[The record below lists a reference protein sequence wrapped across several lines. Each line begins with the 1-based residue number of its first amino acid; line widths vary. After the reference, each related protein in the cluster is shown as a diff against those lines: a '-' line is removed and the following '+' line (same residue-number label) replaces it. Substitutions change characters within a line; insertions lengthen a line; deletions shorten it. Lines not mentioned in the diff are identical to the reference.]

1 MVSAHAWLP
10 VAVARFS
17 MHAARKAASVSQ
29 SDADCARGPDSVSGK
44 RPEDYARSRRIVKTD
59 EFSSVFRLRPV
70 FRTAR
75 FVLYARPNESGH
87 ARLGVVVAK
96 RLAARAVTRNMIKRL
111 ARELFRK
118 AEWVNSDFIIRLNA
132 PVVHRDQSASSRAGK
147 LALAAEL
154 TELMKSQLLR

>member
-1 MVSAHAWLP
+1 
-10 VAVARFS
+10 
-17 MHAARKAASVSQ
+17 
-29 SDADCARGPDSVSGK
+29 
-44 RPEDYARSRRIVKTD
+44 
-59 EFSSVFRLRPV
+59 
-70 FRTAR
+70 
-75 FVLYARPNESGH
+75 
-87 ARLGVVVAK
+87 LGVVVAK

-118 AEWVNSDFIIRLNA
+118 SEWVNSDFIIRLNA

>member
-1 MVSAHAWLP
+1 
-10 VAVARFS
+10 

>member
-1 MVSAHAWLP
+1 M
-10 VAVARFS
+10 
-17 MHAARKAASVSQ
+17 RKAVSVSQ
-29 SDADCARGPDSVSGK
+29 SKAGCARGPDSVSGK

-118 AEWVNSDFIIRLNA
+118 SELVNSDFIIRLNA

>member
-1 MVSAHAWLP
+1 ML
-10 VAVARFS
+10 AV
-17 MHAARKAASVSQ
+17 RKAANASQ
-29 SDADCARGPDSVSGK
+29 CKAGCPYGPDSVSGK
-44 RPEDYARSRRIVKTD
+44 RPEDYARTKRIVKTD

>member
-1 MVSAHAWLP
+1 
-10 VAVARFS
+10 
-17 MHAARKAASVSQ
+17 
-29 SDADCARGPDSVSGK
+29 VSGK
-44 RPEDYARSRRIVKTD
+44 RPEDYARIRRIVKTD

>member
-1 MVSAHAWLP
+1 M
-10 VAVARFS
+10 
-17 MHAARKAASVSQ
+17 
-29 SDADCARGPDSVSGK
+29 SGK

>member
-1 MVSAHAWLP
+1 MP
-10 VAVARFS
+10 AV
-17 MHAARKAASVSQ
+17 RKAASGSQ
-29 SDADCARGPDSVSGK
+29 SEAGCARGPDSVSGK
-44 RPEDYARSRRIVKTD
+44 RPESYPRIRRIVKTD

-70 FRTAR
+70 FRTSH

-111 ARELFRK
+111 AREIFRK
-118 AEWVNSDFIIRLNA
+118 SEWVSSDFIIRLSA
-132 PVVHRDQSASSRAGK
+132 PVVSRDQTAFSRTIK

>member
-1 MVSAHAWLP
+1 
-10 VAVARFS
+10 
-17 MHAARKAASVSQ
+17 MHAAPKVVSDWLFKAGCSTLPETKS
-29 SDADCARGPDSVSGK
+29 GDST
-44 RPEDYARSRRIVKTD
+44 EDFGRHRRILKTD

>member
-1 MVSAHAWLP
+1 MP
-10 VAVARFS
+10 AV
-17 MHAARKAASVSQ
+17 RKAASVSQ
-29 SDADCARGPDSVSGK
+29 SEAGCARGSDSVSGK
-44 RPEDYARSRRIVKTD
+44 RPEDYARIRRIVKTD

>member
-1 MVSAHAWLP
+1 
-10 VAVARFS
+10 

-29 SDADCARGPDSVSGK
+29 SEADCARGPDSVSGK

>member
-1 MVSAHAWLP
+1 MP
-10 VAVARFS
+10 AV
-17 MHAARKAASVSQ
+17 RKAASVSQ
-29 SDADCARGPDSVSGK
+29 SEADCARGPDSVSGK

>member
-1 MVSAHAWLP
+1 MR
-10 VAVARFS
+10 AV
-17 MHAARKAASVSQ
+17 RKAASVSP
-29 SDADCARGPDSVSGK
+29 SEADCASGPDSVTGK
-44 RPEDYARSRRIVKTD
+44 RPEDYARIRRIVKTD

-118 AEWVNSDFIIRLNA
+118 SAWVNSDFIIRLNA

>member
-1 MVSAHAWLP
+1 MP
-10 VAVARFS
+10 AV
-17 MHAARKAASVSQ
+17 RKAASVSQ
-29 SDADCARGPDSVSGK
+29 SKAGCAGGPDSVSGN
-44 RPEDYARSRRIVKTD
+44 RPEDYARIRRIVKTD

-118 AEWVNSDFIIRLNA
+118 SAWVNSDFIIRLNA